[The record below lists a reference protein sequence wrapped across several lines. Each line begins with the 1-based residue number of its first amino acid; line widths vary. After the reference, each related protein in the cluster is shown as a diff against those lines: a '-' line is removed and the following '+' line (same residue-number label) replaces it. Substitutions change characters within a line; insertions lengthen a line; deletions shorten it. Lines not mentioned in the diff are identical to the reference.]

1 MKTTLATTLAAT
13 CAALG
18 IATVPALAG
27 TKYQTS
33 LVPILAG
40 TTPGFSATGSN
51 IKLDDKL
58 RLKGKVK
65 KVVDGAGARVTTD
78 GVPSMDDYS
87 VEVDLGLASG
97 SAAGT
102 VVVSFDLTN
111 GNGKF
116 SADLTG
122 DPALAGGVSGDG
134 VGVTGVRVK
143 DGSGALLG
151 VGGFAIQ

>member
-1 MKTTLATTLAAT
+1 MKTSLTPILAVT

-18 IATVPALAG
+18 IATAPALAG

-40 TTPGFSATGSN
+40 STPGFSSSGSS

-58 RLKGKVK
+58 SLKGKVK
-65 KVVDGAGARVTTD
+65 KIVDGAGMRVNTD
-78 GVPSMDDYS
+78 GVPSADDYS

-97 SAAGT
+97 TAAGT
-102 VVVSFDLTN
+102 VVVPFDVTN

-116 SADLTG
+116 SVDLTG
-122 DPALAGGVSGDG
+122 DPAIAGGGSGDG
-134 VGVTGVRVK
+134 VAVTGVRVK
-143 DGSGALLG
+143 DSSGTLLG
-151 VGGFAIQ
+151 VGGFAIK